1 MNLKIGRL
9 VGLVSAVLLAAQMVS
24 AAVFTG
30 TGVGSIPDSTF
41 GGPVQY
47 SSSRVVSFNVSGLSS
62 AIQSVALSITM
73 QHPYLGDLDVRLA
86 SPNGTNFIIFSNCE
100 GPPGGPEGYGC
111 GLDLNGAYQFSDAAT
126 NTLRNVSDQM
136 AASFLL
142 GYGTGVDY
150 TNVIPAGFFL
160 PSTPGPFADAPTR
173 FTTNSGFVG
182 LTPPQANG
190 TWTLTFRDGSGGGAG
205 SVSAATL
212 TILTTTAPFFSAPVI
227 TNGNLKISL
236 AGSSNQSFRLWRS
249 TNVALPFPSAWESFY
264 TNAFDGSGN
273 ASLTTDK
280 ALPQRFYRAS
290 VP

>member
-1 MNLKIGRL
+1 MKLKFGRWA
-9 VGLVSAVLLAAQMVS
+9 GLALSVLLADRMVS

-30 TGVGSIPDSTF
+30 SGTGSIPDSTF

-62 AIQSVALSITM
+62 AIQSVSLSITM

-111 GLDLNGAYQFSDAAT
+111 GLDLNGTYQFSDAAT

-142 GYGTGVDY
+142 GYGSGLNY
-150 TNVIPAGFFL
+150 TNVIPAGLFL
-160 PSTPGPFADAPTR
+160 PSTPGPFADAAR
-173 FTTNSGFVG
+173 NFATNSGFVG
-182 LTPPQANG
+182 LPPTQANG
-190 TWTLTFRDGSGGGAG
+190 TWTLTFRDGASGEAG
-205 SVSAATL
+205 SVSAAAL
-212 TILTTTAPFFSAPVI
+212 TILTTTTLFFSAPVI

-236 AGSSNQSFRLWRS
+236 AGPSNQSFRLWRS
-249 TNVALPFPSAWESFY
+249 TNFALPFPSAWESFY
-264 TNAFDGSGN
+264 TNAFDSSGN

-290 VP
+290 LP